1 MNRNIIRQ
9 FRFNKE
15 ENEILKQKA
24 ALCCIT
30 DSALVRLLILGFQPK
45 PKPDEEFYKALRY
58 LSSIS
63 NSLNQLAAKANSLN
77 FIDVP
82 RLDKEIRAL
91 EKLKDD
97 MYEKYLNPDRD
108 TDKWQ

>member
-1 MNRNIIRQ
+1 MKRNIIRQ

-24 ALCCIT
+24 RLCCLN
-30 DSALVRLLILGFQPK
+30 DSALVRLLVLGFQPK
-45 PKPDEEFYKALRY
+45 PKPEKDFYDALRNI
-58 LSSIS
+58 SSIG
-63 NSLNQLAAKANSLN
+63 NSINQIAAKANSLG

-82 RLDKEIRAL
+82 RLNKELKSL

-97 MYEKYLNPDRD
+97 LYNNYLKPDRSD
-108 TDKWQ
+108 